1 MEINNIPTWFKLKRY
16 PHIGRPLMMKDY
28 PWVMDYVNNPLN
40 IIKHSFLP
48 FILKTIVKRK
58 YRSNKS
64 IVNINPS
71 GKKSR
76 KKSDPKFRPI
86 LYASHIDS
94 IIYSKYNHD
103 LVTAYE
109 SYLEHAPYNYAIVA
123 YRKIPI
129 ELGSKNNKCNIDF
142 AKSAF
147 EFIQSN
153 QDKKLSIIVA
163 DVTEFFENLDH
174 NYLKQQWARILGET
188 LLPKDHYN
196 VYKSL
201 TRIRYVKAVD
211 LFNAYRNKILIKSG
225 VPNHSKKTKIKN
237 KTIKSIKFLKEKNA
251 VAYCEKKE
259 FFRNNLDLIH
269 CKKSNKG
276 IPQGSPISATL
287 ANIYMLDFDID
298 IFNRVNTINGFYQR
312 YSDDMIIVCEQQ
324 FEDEVIELIRD
335 KIKNLVNLEIK
346 PDKTKLY
353 RFENINGIFKGFEV
367 DEISKIPNF
376 NKTLEYLGFSYDGL
390 RVLIKASGF
399 SKFYR
404 TMKSSIKRATSF
416 AINSKNPDKSLFK
429 SRLYKRFTYQGSKR
443 KMIFRP
449 SKFDKNKYEKSKKYY
464 WGNYLSYSNKA
475 NDTMLSINIHPLI
488 KNQTRKFWSKFHKLV
503 SSSEEYIKFKTK

>member
-1 MEINNIPTWFKLKRY
+1 MKSKDIPLWFKLKRY
-16 PHIGRPLMMKDY
+16 PHIGRPLTMKDY
-28 PWVMDYVNNPLN
+28 PWVMEYALRPGN
-40 IIKHSFLP
+40 IKKHSFLP
-48 FILKTIVKRK
+48 FIMKTIVKRK
-58 YRSNKS
+58 FRADKSNL
-64 IVNINPS
+64 NPS
-71 GKKSR
+71 GKKTR
-76 KKSDPKFRPI
+76 IKSDSKFRPI

-103 LVTAYE
+103 LVNAYE
-109 SYLEHAPYNYAIVA
+109 TYIEHLPFNDSIVA

-188 LLPKDHYN
+188 LLPEDHYN

-201 TRIRYVKAVD
+201 TRIRYVKALD
-211 LFNAYRNKILIKSG
+211 LFNAYRDKILIRSG
-225 VPNHSKKTKIKN
+225 IPNHSKKTKIKK
-237 KTIKSIKFLKEKNA
+237 KTIKSSKFLKEKNA

-259 FFRNNLDLIH
+259 FYQNNLDLIH
-269 CKKSNKG
+269 SKKSTKG

-287 ANIYMLDFDID
+287 ANIYMLDFDNY
-298 IFNRVNTINGFYQR
+298 IFDKVKAIKGFYQR

-324 FEDEVIELIRD
+324 FEDEVLTLIRD
-335 KIKNLVNLEIK
+335 KIKNLVKLEIK
-346 PDKTKLY
+346 PEKTKLY
-353 RFENINGIFKGFEV
+353 RFEYIKGIFKGFEV
-367 DEISKIPNF
+367 DEISKTPNF
-376 NKTLEYLGFSYDGL
+376 NKTLEYLGFSYDGS

-416 AINSKNPDKSLFK
+416 AINSKNPDRSLFK

-449 SKFDKNKYEKSKKYY
+449 SKSDKTKYEKSRQYY

-475 NDTMLSINIHPLI
+475 NKAMLTLNIDPLI

-503 SSSEEYIKFKTK
+503 SSSEEYIKLKTK